1 MRLSLLAVL
10 GVLAIAPAS
19 AGAATTINVT
29 EPSDAPLAAGNECA
43 GGETCTLRAAVE
55 KADAEGGEVTIA
67 LPAGTYALSEGA
79 LWAED
84 DVQLTVRGEGAAT
97 TTIEGSDDSVFGVED
112 GSSLLLAGV
121 TVTGGGEQYGGG
133 VYVEDNGTLRVQD
146 STVTKNQAE
155 FGGGIYGEIGS
166 SVSVEESSITANE
179 AAEGGGIA
187 METEFCRGEIATRP
201 ALRHGHAAARPQVL
215 ASGLARGLEISRSTI
230 SGNDAFEGY
239 GGGIYNGPICKQFL
253 DLAGRAAAIKPAS
266 ISEQESGLTIDQTT
280 ISGNH
285 AEGGESFAGIGGVN

>member
-97 TTIEGSDDSVFGVED
+97 T
-112 GSSLLLAGV
+112 SSA
-121 TVTGGGEQYGGG
+121 
-133 VYVEDNGTLRVQD
+133 
-146 STVTKNQAE
+146 SK
-155 FGGGIYGEIGS
+155 
-166 SVSVEESSITANE
+166 TARR
-179 AAEGGGIA
+179 
-187 METEFCRGEIATRP
+187 CC
-201 ALRHGHAAARPQVL
+201 
-215 ASGLARGLEISRSTI
+215 S
-230 SGNDAFEGY
+230 
-239 GGGIYNGPICKQFL
+239 
-253 DLAGRAAAIKPAS
+253 PAS
-266 ISEQESGLTIDQTT
+266 P
-280 ISGNH
+280 
-285 AEGGESFAGIGGVN
+285 